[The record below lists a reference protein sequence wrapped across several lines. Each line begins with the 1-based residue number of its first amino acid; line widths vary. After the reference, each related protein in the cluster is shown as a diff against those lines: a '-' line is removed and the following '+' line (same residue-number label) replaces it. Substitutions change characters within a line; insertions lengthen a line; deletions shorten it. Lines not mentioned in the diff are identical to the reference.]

1 MQHLK
6 PGPGSTMLD
15 IACGKGRHAIH
26 LAEND
31 YDVTGIDLSAQSIE
45 EASLSEKDNLRFY
58 QHDMRLPFWINYFH
72 YAFNFF
78 TSFGYFKT
86 MRENYNV
93 VETISKALKPG
104 GVLVMDFMNVHYVS
118 NRLIPWSRIDTGHVQ
133 FNIERHQS
141 TTFFHKTIHIW
152 DKTDNTH
159 KQYQEELLKFQLP
172 DFEKMFSLFQLEIR
186 EVYGDYH
193 LQPFSVSDSPRLILI
208 AEKAV

>member
-1 MQHLK
+1 
-6 PGPGSTMLD
+6 
-15 IACGKGRHAIH
+15 
-26 LAEND
+26 
-31 YDVTGIDLSAQSIE
+31 
-45 EASLSEKDNLRFY
+45 
-58 QHDMRLPFWINYFH
+58 
-72 YAFNFF
+72 
-78 TSFGYFKT
+78 
-86 MRENYNV
+86 
-93 VETISKALKPG
+93 
-104 GVLVMDFMNVHYVS
+104 MDFMNVHYVS